1 MTFLGGYNQM
11 LFSSRAA
18 QIHALLTEA
27 FHPLYMEVKDV
38 SHEHHTHSTEETHF
52 KVILVSN
59 KFNHQSRTQRHK
71 AVYKCLHAVMPAQNA
86 TSKHDNTLKCE
97 ESIHALA
104 LHLFTPL
111 EWEDQGDQDLSS
123 PKCRGGFNEH

>member
-1 MTFLGGYNQM
+1 MTLLGGYNQM
-11 LFSSRAA
+11 LFPSRAA
-18 QIHALLTEA
+18 QIHVLLTEA

-59 KFNHQSRTQRHK
+59 KFNHQSRVQRHK
-71 AVYKCLHAVMPAQNA
+71 AVYQCLHVVMPVQNA
-86 TSKHDNTLKCE
+86 TSKHDN
-97 ESIHALA
+97 IHALA
-104 LHLFTPL
+104 LHLFTAL
-111 EWEDQGDQDLSS
+111 EWENQVDKDLSP